1 MKNDFETF
9 KNIKS
14 HYMMTAH
21 IHYKNFDKKCATY
34 SKYILQDII
43 KKKLNFKGKIITDD
57 ICMKGL
63 KGDLK
68 MRSIQPLI
76 AGCDL
81 ILHCNG
87 NMNEML
93 HVAKYVRSKRIK

>member
-1 MKNDFETF
+1 
-9 KNIKS
+9 
-14 HYMMTAH
+14 
-21 IHYKNFDKKCATY
+21 
-34 SKYILQDII
+34 
-43 KKKLNFKGKIITDD
+43 
-57 ICMKGL
+57 MKGL
-63 KGDLK
+63 KGNLK

-93 HVAKYVRSKRIK
+93 DVAKYVRSKSIK